1 MSSLPEL
8 LPGWDTRP
16 QTDML
21 DGAPRLILRVSLAVF
36 TTEPEMQVYQVGGGG
51 RGGSSDPQDSLSI
64 WVKAPYETE
73 LDCPVIG
80 RNKKPLLASK
90 YVKN

>member
-1 MSSLPEL
+1 
-8 LPGWDTRP
+8 
-16 QTDML
+16 
-21 DGAPRLILRVSLAVF
+21 
-36 TTEPEMQVYQVGGGG
+36 MQVYQVGGGG

>member
-1 MSSLPEL
+1 MSSLPDL
-8 LPGWDTRP
+8 LPGWDTQP

-21 DGAPRLILRVSLAVF
+21 DGVPRLILRVSLAVF
-36 TTEPEMQVYQVGGGG
+36 TTEPEMKVYQV
-51 RGGSSDPQDSLSI
+51 RGGCSDPQDSLSI

-73 LDCPVIG
+73 LPVIG